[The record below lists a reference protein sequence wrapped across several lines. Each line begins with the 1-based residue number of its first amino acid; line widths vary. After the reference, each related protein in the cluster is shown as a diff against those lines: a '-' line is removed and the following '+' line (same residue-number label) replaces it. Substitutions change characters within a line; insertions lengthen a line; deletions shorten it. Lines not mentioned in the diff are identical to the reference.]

1 MVMMGPERV
10 IEDGGATKT
19 LRLGDE
25 RSEPLVETGMGGD
38 DESEGGKAALGVVG
52 GTHLVDAEGNRS
64 SGEQERLDPCVG
76 VGEEGERGKGCGGGD
91 ASEGASVVLVAQS
104 LGEGLVGGLFRTN
117 RFHEAEQSVGLALE
131 ARETG
136 RFHAP
141 ELLCAVEAVEWREAR
156 ADAGRGERVAVGVEG
171 LG

>member
-1 MVMMGPERV
+1 
-10 IEDGGATKT
+10 
-19 LRLGDE
+19 
-25 RSEPLVETGMGGD
+25 
-38 DESEGGKAALGVVG
+38 
-52 GTHLVDAEGNRS
+52 
-64 SGEQERLDPCVG
+64 
-76 VGEEGERGKGCGGGD
+76 
-91 ASEGASVVLVAQS
+91 
-104 LGEGLVGGLFRTN
+104 VGGLFRTN